1 MTDYQLFLQKGK
13 QIELNFANN
22 YLKDFILANKQEDIF
37 EHWDVKGV
45 CAVISMDSLKFD
57 IKGLKKIN
65 RYDNNYQDENAWV
78 EGTTVDGRDGW
89 LKGKADYIVFE
100 RNNNWLVVKRE
111 ELLNFTMKKLKEN
124 NYKTGKGKYM
134 IYTRLNR
141 KDKIT
146 LVPFEDI
153 KKLSTAKELTK

>member
-1 MTDYQLFLQKGK
+1 MNSYQAFLQKGK
-13 QIELNFANN
+13 QVELNFANKH
-22 YLKDFILANKQEDIF
+22 LKDFILADKEEDML
-37 EHWDVKGV
+37 EHWDVKGI
-45 CAVISMDSLKFD
+45 CAVISLNSLKFD
-57 IKGLKKIN
+57 IKGLKKTN
-65 RYDNNYQDENAWV
+65 RSDTQYQDEDAWV
-78 EGTTVDGRDGW
+78 EGTAVDGKKGW

-100 RNNNWLVVKRE
+100 RNNNWLLVERE
-111 ELLNFTMKKLKEN
+111 ELLNFTTSKLKEN

-153 KKLSTAKELTK
+153 KTLSTVKELIK

>member
-1 MTDYQLFLQKGK
+1 MNNYQSFLQKGK
-13 QIELNFANN
+13 QVELNFANKHLTN
-22 YLKDFILANKQEDIF
+22 FILADKEEDIF
-37 EHWDVKGV
+37 EHWDVKGI
-45 CAVISMDSLKFD
+45 CAVISLNSLKFD
-57 IKGLKKIN
+57 VKGLKKTN
-65 RYDNNYQDENAWV
+65 RSDTQYQDEDAWV
-78 EGTTVDGRDGW
+78 EGTAVDGKKGW

-100 RNNNWLVVKRE
+100 RNNNWLLVERE
-111 ELLNFTMKKLKEN
+111 ELLNFTTSKLKEN

-153 KKLSTAKELTK
+153 KTLSTVKELIK

>member
-1 MTDYQLFLQKGK
+1 MNNYQSFLQKGK
-13 QIELNFANN
+13 QVELNFANKH
-22 YLKDFILANKQEDIF
+22 LKDFILADKEEDML
-37 EHWDVKGV
+37 EHWDVKGI
-45 CAVISMDSLKFD
+45 CAVISLNSLKFD
-57 IKGLKKIN
+57 IKGLKKTN
-65 RYDNNYQDENAWV
+65 RSDTQYQDEDAWV
-78 EGTTVDGRDGW
+78 EGTTVDGRKGW

-100 RNNNWLVVKRE
+100 RNNNWLLVERE
-111 ELLNFTMKKLKEN
+111 ELLNFTTSKLKEN

-153 KKLSTAKELTK
+153 KTLSTVKELIK

>member
-1 MTDYQLFLQKGK
+1 MNSYQAFLQKGK
-13 QIELNFANN
+13 QVELNFANKH
-22 YLKDFILANKQEDIF
+22 LKDFILADKEEDML
-37 EHWDVKGV
+37 EHWDVKGI
-45 CAVISMDSLKFD
+45 CAVISLNSLKFD
-57 IKGLKKIN
+57 IKGLKKTN
-65 RYDNNYQDENAWV
+65 RSDTQYQDEDAWV
-78 EGTTVDGRDGW
+78 EGTTVDGRKGW

-100 RNNNWLVVKRE
+100 RNNNWLLVERE
-111 ELLNFTMKKLKEN
+111 ELLNFTTSKLKEN

-153 KKLSTAKELTK
+153 KTLSTVKELIK